1 MAVKD
6 FRDLVGD
13 IVSDFAKNS
22 SQDVYVFTQTG
33 DKKGKYHPCDAKCFI
48 LEDKKEKEEMSNAR
62 IIPLKLAKFMGY
74 TNQCSFCKTDE

>member
-13 IVSDFAKNS
+13 LVSDFAKNS

-33 DKKGKYHPCDAKCFI
+33 HDKYHLHDGKCNDLQKDLKQCAYSSI
-48 LEDKKEKEEMSNAR
+48 ETCR
-62 IIPLKLAKFMGY
+62 IHGL
-74 TNQCSFCKTDE
+74 